1 MASKRS
7 NSDSPAWYHRTT
19 GAAGAIWHASGTKG
33 GRLTWTCGGIAAGI
47 LALAFFVPVLSR
59 QVETPV
65 DEVQV
70 VFDRVPQWAG
80 PSIVDHLGALALTHL
95 QGTTLSRPDLASAH
109 HALLNSGFFE
119 AVTQVRRTGANQVT
133 IDAVLVAPLAQIQ
146 DRHGMAM
153 IDANGHLMPRGCGVS
168 GDIHMVTIVNPRYS
182 RPARPREVWSGGDL
196 AAAIGVLGQIAHA
209 PWIDQVKDIDL
220 SRYAASGDLVLI
232 TDNGSR
238 IVWGSAPGSEKAME
252 SLLDRKI
259 KRLDQL
265 HRISGRIDQYHT
277 GEIDITDASVVVKR

>member
-7 NSDSPAWYHRTT
+7 NSDSPSWHHRIT
-19 GAAGAIWHASGTKG
+19 GAATGLWHASGTKG
-33 GRLTWTCGGIAAGI
+33 GRVAWTCGGIAAGV
-47 LALAFFVPVLSR
+47 LALALFVPVLSR
-59 QVETPV
+59 QVDKPV
-65 DEVQV
+65 DEVQIS
-70 VFDRVPQWAG
+70 FDRVPQWAG
-80 PSIVDHLGALALTHL
+80 PSIVDHLGNLALAHL
-95 QGTTLSRPDLASAH
+95 EGTTLSRPALASAH

-119 AVTQVRRTGANQVT
+119 SVQQVRRTGMDQVT
-133 IDAVLVAPLAQIQ
+133 IEAVLVAPLAQIQ
-146 DRHGMAM
+146 DRHGTAM

-196 AAAIGVLGQIAHA
+196 AAAIGVLGQIADA

-220 SRYAASGDLVLI
+220 SRYAASGNLVLI

-238 IVWGSAPGSEKAME
+238 IVWGSAPGNEKAME

-259 KRLDQL
+259 KRLDHL
-265 HRISGRIDQYHT
+265 HRTSGRIDQYHS